1 MARLV
6 NCLKLGT
13 EEEGLDAAPF
23 PGVKGQY
30 IYENISKK
38 AWQEWLNMQTMLINE
53 HRLASFEPKA
63 KQLIETEREKFLF
76 GTDFEMPEGYVPV
89 KD

>member
-6 NCLKLGT
+6 NCAKLGT
-13 EEEGLDAAPF
+13 EEEGLDSVPF
-23 PGVKGQY
+23 PGAKGQY
-30 IYENISKK
+30 IYDHVSKK

-63 KQLIETEREKFLF
+63 KKLIEEEREKFLF
-76 GTDFEMPEGYVPV
+76 GTGFQMPEGYVPV
-89 KD
+89 KE